1 MLDINTTDGYEADI
15 ARAITAREE
24 QEMRRK
30 VDHKEGLEVYG
41 IMNEGIE
48 L

>member
-1 MLDINTTDGYEADI
+1 MLEVNTTGGYEADI

-24 QEMRRK
+24 EGMRRK
-30 VDHKEGLEVYG
+30 VDCKEGLEVYG
-41 IMNEGIE
+41 MLGEGIE